1 MTYEKDTRNA
11 YRNKTKAN
19 AYKNQYTQGSKW
31 ARFTMWRQKR
41 IIKDLLYSC
50 SLRNGD
56 KVLDIPCGAG
66 YIGSVL
72 SEDQALIVASDIS
85 LEMMELAKNEYN
97 KNRFCGFVQ
106 ADITKS
112 PFSADYFTCVIVLA
126 LMHRLNETIRAEVL
140 SEVVRMAK
148 KYVIISYS
156 VENSFQSVKKWLLLK
171 VKPSYIP
178 APKSIPLNVMVEEMN
193 SAGLKIIQQ
202 RSIVHFFSAKIVFLA
217 AKAKVNSNG

>member
-11 YRNKTKAN
+11 YRNKIKAE
-19 AYKNQYTQGSKW
+19 AYKSQYTEGGKW
-31 ARFTMWRQKR
+31 ARFTMWRQKK
-41 IIKDLLYSC
+41 IVKDLLVEC

-56 KVLDIPCGAG
+56 RVLDIPCGAG
-66 YIGSVL
+66 YLGPAL
-72 SEDQALIVASDIS
+72 SENEALIVASDIS
-85 LEMMELAKNEYN
+85 LEMMELAKNEYC
-97 KNRFCGFVQ
+97 KKKFYGFVQ

-112 PFSADYFTCVIVLA
+112 PFPTGYFTCVIVLA

-156 VENSFQSVKKWLLLK
+156 VENSFQKLKQWLLLK

-193 SAGLKIIQQ
+193 SAGLKIIKQ
-202 RSIVHFFSAKIVFLA
+202 RSIVHFLSAKIVFLTTKV
-217 AKAKVNSNG
+217 KANSRS

>member
-11 YRNKTKAN
+11 YRNKTKAK
-19 AYKNQYTQGSKW
+19 AYKTQYTQGSKW
-31 ARFTMWRQKR
+31 ARFTMWRQKK
-41 IIKDLLYSC
+41 IIQDMLHAC
-50 SLRNGD
+50 SLRNVD

-72 SEDQALIVASDIS
+72 SENQALIVASDIS

-97 KNRFCGFVQ
+97 KNRFRGFVQ

-148 KYVIISYS
+148 KYVIIS
-156 VENSFQSVKKWLLLK
+156 
-171 VKPSYIP
+171 
-178 APKSIPLNVMVEEMN
+178 
-193 SAGLKIIQQ
+193 
-202 RSIVHFFSAKIVFLA
+202 
-217 AKAKVNSNG
+217 